1 MRTTIK
7 HQCQCWLTSY
17 TRNKT
22 VSFPVLLHCLHLFFE
37 YVRNTFASRIS
48 FYRTASCKFTETNCW
63 HCCRVRTIPTTTTT
77 IKGTLSLRM
86 GDRFCW
92 ANMTIGGIIKILRA
106 LNLPTSGRGKQSM
119 RHKKTERSRDNCRTG
134 ERNATERNEIYCVCV
149 CMSVCVMVTLARFP
163 LPVEVDRWVAMTVA
177 DSAHSI
183 CIFGRKRTKMWKST
197 KRKAMQRK
205 T

>member
-7 HQCQCWLTSY
+7 HQCQCWLTWY

-22 VSFPVLLHCLHLFFE
+22 VSFPVLLLCLHLLFG

-149 CMSVCVMVTLARFP
+149 CVSVWWSP
-163 LPVEVDRWVAMTVA
+163 LPVSPARRSGQMSCH
-177 DSAHSI
+177 DS
-183 CIFGRKRTKMWKST
+183 CW
-197 KRKAMQRK
+197 
-205 T
+205 